1 MKNDVKWS
9 QSLFSMS
16 LKNLQIFSGSSHPA
30 LAQAV
35 AQELGLPLSSMRIER
50 FACGEIYAKP
60 ADSVRGSDVFL
71 VQTCTQKVNEDYME
85 LFIMI
90 DALKRSF
97 ASNVHVVIPHFG
109 YARQDRVASPREPI
123 SAKVM
128 ANLVAAAGA
137 NHVISIH
144 FHSDQTQ
151 GFFPFPMDN
160 LHTKNLF
167 AEYIRGKKLIDPVIV
182 APDAGAAKE
191 AGRLAQM
198 LDYPLVVLTKKRPR
212 FNVAEV
218 TAVVGDVAGKDCILL
233 DDMVDTAGSV
243 CAAHGALLEAGARP
257 DIYLAATH
265 AVFSGPAVDRF
276 KKTQFKEVIVTD
288 TIPLEESKRFPGLTV
303 LSVAPM
309 LARVIRS
316 IHEDRS
322 VTEAL

>member
-1 MKNDVKWS
+1 
-9 QSLFSMS
+9 MS
-16 LKNLQIFSGSSHPA
+16 LKNIKIYSGTSHPT
-30 LAQAV
+30 LAA
-35 AQELGLPLSSMRIER
+35 AIARELRVPLSKMSVSR

-60 ADSVRGSDVFL
+60 DESVRGADVFL
-71 VQTCTQKVNEDYME
+71 VQTCTEQVNEDYME

-97 ASNVHVVIPHFG
+97 ARTVHVVIPHFG

-128 ANLVAAAGA
+128 ANLISAAGA
-137 NHVISIH
+137 DHVISIH
-144 FHSDQTQ
+144 FHSDQIQ

-160 LHTKNLF
+160 LHTRNLF
-167 AEYIRGKKLIDPVIV
+167 ADAIKRKKLKDPVVV

-198 LDYPLVVLTKKRPR
+198 LDYPLAVLTKKRPR

-218 TAVVGDVAGKDCILL
+218 TAVVGDVEGKTCILV

-243 CAAHGALLEAGARP
+243 SAAHHALLEQGANP
-257 DIYLAATH
+257 DIYLVATH
-265 AVFSGPAVDRF
+265 AIFSGPAIERL
-276 KKTQFKEVIVTD
+276 KEAQFKEVMVTD
-288 TIPLEESKRFPGLTV
+288 TVPLPKEKQFKGLTTI
-303 LSVAPM
+303 SVAPM

-316 IHEDRS
+316 VHENRS
-322 VTEAL
+322 VTQAL

>member
-1 MKNDVKWS
+1 MA
-9 QSLFSMS
+9 
-16 LKNLQIFSGSSHPA
+16 LKNLKIFSGSSHPELA
-30 LAQAV
+30 LGIAKA
-35 AQELGLPLSSMRIER
+35 LKLPISKMSISK

-60 ADSVRGSDVFL
+60 DDSVRGADVFL
-71 VQTCTQKVNEDYME
+71 IQTCTGKVNEDYME

-97 ASNVHVVIPHFG
+97 ARSVHVVIPHYG

-128 ANLVAAAGA
+128 ANLISAAGA
-137 NHVISIH
+137 DHVISIH

-160 LHTKNLF
+160 LHTRNLF
-167 AEYIRGKKLIDPVIV
+167 ADVLKKKKFKDPVIV

-191 AGRLAQM
+191 AGRLAAQ
-198 LDYPLVVLTKKRPR
+198 LDFPLAILTKKRPK

-218 TAVVGDVAGKDCILL
+218 TAVVGDVDGKTCILL

-243 CAAHGALLEAGARP
+243 CAAHEALLNAGANK
-257 DIYLAATH
+257 DIYLVSTH
-265 AVFSGPAVDRF
+265 AVFSGPAVERL

-288 TIPLEESKRFPGLTV
+288 TIPLPKEKHFKGLSV
-303 LSVAPM
+303 ISVAPM

-316 IHEDRS
+316 VHEARS
-322 VTEAL
+322 VTQSL

>member
-1 MKNDVKWS
+1 M
-9 QSLFSMS
+9 
-16 LKNLQIFSGSSHPA
+16 HTT
-30 LAQAV
+30 
-35 AQELGLPLSSMRIER
+35 R
-50 FACGEIYAKP
+50 FACNEIYAKP
-60 ADSVRGSDVFL
+60 DESVRGADVFL
-71 VQTCTQKVNEDYME
+71 FQTCTTNVNEDYME

-97 ASNVHVVIPHFG
+97 AREVHVVIPHFG

-128 ANLVAAAGA
+128 ANLIAAAGA
-137 NHVISIH
+137 DHVISIH

-160 LHTKNLF
+160 LHTRNLF
-167 AEYIRGKKLIDPVIV
+167 AEYLKKKKLKDAIIV

-198 LDYPLVVLTKKRPR
+198 LDYPLAVLTKKRPR

-218 TAVVGDVAGKDCILL
+218 TAVVGDVEGRTCILV

-243 CAAHGALLEAGARP
+243 CAAHDALLEAGANK
-257 DIYLAATH
+257 DVYLISTH
-265 AVFSGPAVDRF
+265 AVFSGPAIERL
-276 KKTQFKEVIVTD
+276 KETKFKEVIVTD
-288 TIPLEESKRFPGLTV
+288 TIPLPATKHFKGLTV

-316 IHEDRS
+316 VHEAKS
-322 VTEAL
+322 VTQAL